1 VRLIGDRRSSVLP
14 GQRRYERSRPLV
26 AGLGL
31 RLVRQLVPVLVVR
44 WVPWSEVR
52 LVLPLGLV
60 LEKDSLISQTR
71 EFISYFIKACCRK
84 FGVFQ
89 WLHSMHSQELL

>member
-1 VRLIGDRRSSVLP
+1 M
-14 GQRRYERSRPLV
+14 
-26 AGLGL
+26 AA
-31 RLVRQLVPVLVVR
+31 RLVP
-44 WVPWSEVR
+44 
-52 LVLPLGLV
+52 PLGLV

-89 WLHSMHSQELL
+89 WPHSTHSQELL

>member
-1 VRLIGDRRSSVLP
+1 MGPVSV
-14 GQRRYERSRPLV
+14 
-26 AGLGL
+26 
-31 RLVRQLVPVLVVR
+31 VP
-44 WVPWSEVR
+44 WVPWSAVR
-52 LVLPLGLV
+52 LALPLGLA